1 MERPKDR
8 VMADDGRR
16 PRLAPLAVSGPAVTY
31 VQVEAAALASPT
43 RERADAARNRR
54 KVLEAAQSLFAE
66 RGVERVTMDDVAA
79 AAGVGKGTLYR
90 RFGDKSGLAAALLDE
105 RERDLQSRMLTG
117 PPPLGPD
124 PAGGSSAPVQAPGA
138 GSRTPPAERL
148 AAFTRAY
155 LELLDITLDLV
166 LLSETSTPGARHRT
180 GAHAFWATHCRLLLQ
195 AAGAPDAAVRAD
207 VLLAALAA
215 DQVRHWRERGLEMDD
230 LAGCLTRLAR
240 TLATPDQPRQEADA
254 S

>member
-1 MERPKDR
+1 
-8 VMADDGRR
+8 VNA
-16 PRLAPLAVSGPAVTY
+16 LSGPVESSLPGWPALPLL
-31 VQVEAAALASPT
+31 EAAGSEEPGAVRTTSTRPV

-54 KVLEAAQSLFAE
+54 KVLAAAQALFAE
-66 RGVERVTMDDVAA
+66 RGVAVVTMDDVAA

-105 RERDLQSRMLTG
+105 RERDLQSRMLSG

-124 PAGGSSAPVQAPGA
+124 PLPHEAGVRVTSGSG
-138 GSRTPPAERL
+138 GGTPPSERL
-148 AAFTRAY
+148 AAFVRAY
-155 LELLDITLDLV
+155 LAMLDIV

-195 AAGAPDAAVRAD
+195 AAGAPDAALRAD

-215 DQVRHWRERGLEMDD
+215 DQVRHWRERGVGLDELAESLGRLAQD
-230 LAGCLTRLAR
+230 LAAPPSAR
-240 TLATPDQPRQEADA
+240 PSTSR
-254 S
+254 